1 MGADPG
7 VVVLGIEL
15 LDGLRVLTDS
25 EVVVFTGQTVSS
37 MSSGAEGDAGGGGAA
52 TANAAEL
59 RLLARVANGDR
70 QAFQELYV
78 GYHRRLARFL
88 TRLTRGYPIA
98 EEIINDT
105 MYVVWCKA
113 AGFRGQSQV
122 STWIMGIAYRRA
134 LKALKR
140 ESSAAH
146 VPALP
151 GAPDSQATDATQ
163 RTEELHDWI
172 GCALDDLPAEQR
184 MVVELTY
191 YVGLSCQEIAT
202 IMECPVNTVKTRMF
216 HARRKLRT
224 TLPQYGGLVDGE
236 IR

>member
-1 MGADPG
+1 MGAGPG
-7 VVVLGIEL
+7 
-15 LDGLRVLTDS
+15 
-25 EVVVFTGQTVSS
+25 
-37 MSSGAEGDAGGGGAA
+37 
-52 TANAAEL
+52 TANAADL
-59 RLLARVANGDR
+59 HLLSRVAEGDR

-78 GYHRRLARFL
+78 CYHRRLARFL

-105 MYVVWCKA
+105 MYVVWRKA

-140 ESSAAH
+140 ESAAAL
-146 VPALP
+146 VPYMP
-151 GAPDSQATDATQ
+151 GDEDAQAADPTRQAD
-163 RTEELHDWI
+163 ELREWI
-172 GCALDDLPAEQR
+172 GHALDQLPAEQR
-184 MVVELTY
+184 MVIEFTY
-191 YVGLSCQEIAT
+191 YLGLSCQEIAT

-224 TLPQYGGLVDGE
+224 ALPLQGGLADGE
-236 IR
+236 TR

>member
-1 MGADPG
+1 VVADRG
-7 VVVLGIEL
+7 LVVLAAEL
-15 LDGLRVLTDS
+15 FCCPRVLTSS
-25 EVVVFTGQTVSS
+25 EGFLGTGEAMNSVRA
-37 MSSGAEGDAGGGGAA
+37 GDEGDAGGAGA
-52 TANAAEL
+52 TANAGEL
-59 RLLARVANGDR
+59 RLLERVAQGDR

-88 TRLTRGYPIA
+88 TRLTHGYPIA

-105 MYVVWCKA
+105 MYVVWRKA
-113 AGFRGQSQV
+113 AEFRGQSQV

-140 ESSAAH
+140 ESNATH
-146 VPALP
+146 VPAIP
-151 GAPDSQATDATQ
+151 GDEDSPATDATQ
-163 RTEELHDWI
+163 RTDELHEWI
-172 GCALDDLPAEQR
+172 GQALAGLSAEQR

-224 TLPQYGGLVDGE
+224 ALPQDEGIAYGGRG
-236 IR
+236 